1 MAVALVWIWIFNP
14 RLGILNYTLKQIGI
28 QGPPW
33 IFSKTWVKPSLIL
46 MSMFSVG
53 PNMIILLAGLQG
65 VPKELYES
73 AEIDGAG
80 HWAKFRNVTLPM
92 LSPVLFFVIIISVV
106 SSFQNF
112 TEIRVMTEGGPGESS
127 NVLIWYLWE
136 NAFIF
141 LQLGVA
147 AGCRLDHVCHSHG
160 IDGHPVPRGAAL
172 GSTTR
177 PNRHDQTPR
186 QKIPSVGSGRSK
198 GGAQSASSL
207 LSPCSCPWA
216 WLLSCLSLLWYRP
229 RLKPLNQVF
238 AFPAA
243 ADTRDGAMGEFRRW
257 LVWLRLCQFHH
268 LHLEFSEDH
277 RQQHHRQ
284 FGLMHAGCVC
294 LRPLESARQ
303 EFLLRHRAGDH
314 ALAQ

>member
-1 MAVALVWIWIFNP
+1 MVLKRVIKPISPSARREERIFYLFILPWLIGLVLFNAGPILGMLGLSFTDWRISLDDLQFIGLENYRSLAADPIFWTSVGNTLYIVVGRVIFGTAFALLLAILLNQKVPGIPFFRAVYYLPTVTAGVAVALVWIWIFNP

-33 IFSKTWVKPSLIL
+33 IYSSTWVKPSLIL
-46 MSMFSVG
+46 MSLFQVG

-80 HWAKFRNVTLPM
+80 NWAKFRNVTLPM

-141 LQLGVA
+141 LKLGISAAVA
-147 AGCRLDHVCHSHG
+147 WIMFVILMALTG
-160 IDGHPVPRGAAL
+160 IQFR
-172 GSTTR
+172 
-177 PNRHDQTPR
+177 
-186 QKIPSVGSGRSK
+186 VG
-198 GGAQSASSL
+198 
-207 LSPCSCPWA
+207 
-216 WLLSCLSLLWYRP
+216 
-229 RLKPLNQVF
+229 
-238 AFPAA
+238 
-243 ADTRDGAMGEFRRW
+243 RRW
-257 LVWLRLCQFHH
+257 VYY
-268 LHLEFSEDH
+268 E
-277 RQQHHRQ
+277 
-284 FGLMHAGCVC
+284 A
-294 LRPLESARQ
+294 ESR
-303 EFLLRHRAGDH
+303 
-314 ALAQ
+314 